1 VVSGDSRPRQWR
13 RFVLPVLLA
22 LLLLLAWFNR
32 FIQDDAFISFRYA
45 QNIARGLGPVWN
57 QGERVEG
64 YTNFLWT
71 LIMALPH
78 AAGISPVGFSFGL
91 GLALFGVSLY
101 LTFRVAAPI
110 LGTTGRGLLVVLLLG
125 TNYTFSAFATSGM
138 ETQLQTCLVCLAV
151 FVLLNREDGR
161 ASGSGRPA
169 LLSGVLGLAI
179 LARPDSALPAVA
191 LPVTALRTT
200 GRSRTGRVGGR
211 FALLAPV
218 LALAGGWLV
227 WKALFYGNLLPNT
240 FYAKAPDLT
249 SVPRGCYYLA
259 VFIIT
264 YFFFLLIPSAARA
277 VKRLLM
283 TKGIGLRV
291 AALLTALWLAYVLAL
306 GGDFMEFRMLVPV
319 MPFLFI
325 LIVWTLFSVVRN
337 RGLRIA
343 LPAAV
348 IAGSVFHGAFYG
360 KGLLRR
366 NPESV
371 RQLAGHLTSEDEN
384 WAGAGRT
391 LGRVFGNDA
400 EVVIATTAAGAIPY
414 YSGLKA
420 VDMLGLN
427 DPWVARAGRPIGSRP
442 GHRRVA
448 TIAHLV
454 EKGVNLVIGHPTLV
468 RSDGPAGVLELSEF
482 IPGFR
487 GGDHVPDGARVIEI
501 PIDRGYRLVVLY
513 LLRSECVDGAI
524 AEHGWTGVT
533 SAHRGRTARRPPA
546 ARVRMP

>member
-1 VVSGDSRPRQWR
+1 V
-13 RFVLPVLLA
+13 A

-45 QNIARGLGPVWN
+45 RNIARGLGPVWN

-91 GLALFGVSLY
+91 GLVLFGVSLY
-101 LTFRVAAPI
+101 LAYRVAAPI
-110 LGTTGRGLLVVLLLG
+110 LGTAGRGLLVVLLLG

-161 ASGSGRPA
+161 APGPGRLG

-179 LARPDSALPAVA
+179 LTRPDSALPAVA
-191 LPVTALRTT
+191 LLVAAFRTT
-200 GRSRTGRVGGR
+200 SRSRAGRVGGR
-211 FALLAPV
+211 LALLAPV
-218 LALAGGWLV
+218 LVLAGGWLV
-227 WKALFYGNLLPNT
+227 WKTLFYGNLLPNT
-240 FYAKAPDLT
+240 FHAKAPDLT

-283 TKGIGLRV
+283 TKETGLGV
-291 AALLTALWLAYVLAL
+291 AAALTALWLAYVLAF

-319 MPFLFI
+319 TPFLFI
-325 LIVWTLFSVVRN
+325 LMVWTLFNVVRN

-343 LPAAV
+343 LLAAV

-371 RQLAGHLTSEDEN
+371 RQLAGHLTREDEN
-384 WAGAGRT
+384 WAGIGRA
-391 LGRVFGNDA
+391 LGRVFGPDA
-400 EVVIATTAAGAIPY
+400 DVVIATTAAGAIPY

-448 TIAHLV
+448 TVAHLV

-468 RSDGPAGVLELSEF
+468 RSDSAAGALELSEF

-487 GGDHVPDGARVIEI
+487 DDDHVPDGARLIEI

-513 LLRSECVDGAI
+513 LLRSECVDRAI
-524 AEHGWTGVT
+524 AEHGWNVRAVPPPRPRAYRATDTGIRASSSCSVQAAA
-533 SAHRGRTARRPPA
+533 SAPLMA
-546 ARVRMP
+546 